1 MHVKSNDFNLKNN
14 YILLGSF
21 SIKENIELAAR
32 KDEPHFFHLTL

>member
-21 SIKENIELAAR
+21 SIKGTAKLQITN
-32 KDEPHFFHLTL
+32 KFHR